1 MRDFTGGP
9 FFARH
14 TLTVRAD
21 LILDMVHVLTGE
33 ARNDVFLVSF
43 SLCGLMLRLVLS
55 QQFFLFFAFLIFKIL
70 LYNFSSPPIPSPP
83 PDIHVI
89 SRNYLLNVLTNLL
102 AAFFLREP
110 LLSCFQT
117 RYLYLPGDSG
127 TFLTPN
133 FFGDWESKKWK
144 RTFSART
151 SPFLSVYQFTDPIWN
166 TQRPC
171 VVQSRY
177 SNDIP

>member
-133 FFGDWESKKWK
+133 FFGD
-144 RTFSART
+144 
-151 SPFLSVYQFTDPIWN
+151 
-166 TQRPC
+166 
-171 VVQSRY
+171 
-177 SNDIP
+177 

>member
-1 MRDFTGGP
+1 MYSPGKPATMFSSFRFHFVDSCWDSFCP
-9 FFARH
+9 SSSFFS
-14 TLTVRAD
+14 
-21 LILDMVHVLTGE
+21 
-33 ARNDVFLVSF
+33 FL
-43 SLCGLMLRLVLS
+43 
-55 QQFFLFFAFLIFKIL
+55 FLIFKIL

-144 RTFSART
+144 RTFGART

>member
-70 LYNFSSPPIPSPP
+70 LYNFSPPHP
-83 PDIHVI
+83 V
-89 SRNYLLNVLTNLL
+89 T
-102 AAFFLREP
+102 
-110 LLSCFQT
+110 T
-117 RYLYLPGDSG
+117 
-127 TFLTPN
+127 T
-133 FFGDWESKKWK
+133 
-144 RTFSART
+144 
-151 SPFLSVYQFTDPIWN
+151 
-166 TQRPC
+166 
-171 VVQSRY
+171 
-177 SNDIP
+177 

>member
-1 MRDFTGGP
+1 MTLLAGL

-14 TLTVRAD
+14 SLTVRAD

-55 QQFFLFFAFLIFKIL
+55 QQFFLFVAFLIFKIL
-70 LYNFSSPPIPSPP
+70 LYNFSLSPPPIPSPP

-102 AAFFLREP
+102 AAFFFKENLLFSDTIFVSTGRLWDVFDSKLFWRLRIQKVEENLWCTYQP
-110 LLSCFQT
+110 LPIS
-117 RYLYLPGDSG
+117 
-127 TFLTPN
+127 
-133 FFGDWESKKWK
+133 
-144 RTFSART
+144 
-151 SPFLSVYQFTDPIWN
+151 LSVY
-166 TQRPC
+166 RPYMKYTAPMC
-171 VVQSRY
+171 GPVSL
-177 SNDIP
+177 